1 MVALYIKY
9 IDADHR
15 MANWTL
21 MYFKILGHLTGQ
33 LYRVQVSYKFI
44 IKKYSLAANSFEKK
58 NSSRYIKPPEDIQID
73 FTTFMQLIFFYR
85 GSWGTHLL

>member
-1 MVALYIKY
+1 MKY

-21 MYFKILGHLTGQ
+21 KYFEILGHLTGQ

-44 IKKYSLAANSFEKK
+44 IKTYSLAANSFVKKK

-73 FTTFMQLIFFYR
+73 FTTFM
-85 GSWGTHLL
+85 